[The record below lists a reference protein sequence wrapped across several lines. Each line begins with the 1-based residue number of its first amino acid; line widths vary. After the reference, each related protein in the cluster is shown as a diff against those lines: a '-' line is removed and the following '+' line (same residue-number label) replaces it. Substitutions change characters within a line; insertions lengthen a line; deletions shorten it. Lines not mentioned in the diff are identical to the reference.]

1 LRRHAK
7 SLRNVA
13 KPLRK
18 HGKSPRNVAKPLRKH
33 GKSLRNGA
41 KSPLRLAKSM
51 SAQTTETP
59 LAKLRHDLRTPI
71 NHILG
76 YGELVA
82 EELADEGVTSVAD
95 DLGKIRHAAQQ
106 LLGMVGENLSEEG
119 FARLI
124 GYASA
129 AAPAPS
135 KGSASL
141 STTTSVPE
149 TDQSA
154 PIPGRILVVD
164 DIAENREMLA
174 RRLERQGHATA
185 LAADGAEAL
194 EIARREAFDLVLL
207 DLMMPVMDGYE
218 TLTALKAD
226 EALRHIPVIMISALD
241 ELDSAV
247 RCIERGAEDY
257 LPKPFNPTVLRA
269 RIGASL
275 EKKALRDQE
284 QKYLRQIEQ
293 TQKQLEGELDEAA
306 KYVRSIFPEP
316 ASEPFR
322 IDWSYAPSMQLGGD
336 AFGYHWIDDEHFAI
350 YLLDVCGHGVGASL
364 LSVTAIN
371 VLRSAALPATDFRD
385 PAQVLAAL
393 NEAFQMER
401 QNNMYFTIWYGVY
414 HRPTRTLRH
423 ASGGHPAALL
433 MRPDGGMDELR
444 APGMLIGA
452 MPGMR
457 YASAACEIAPG
468 SRLLVLCDGT
478 YEIKRPDGTMI
489 EFDDFKQFMAENG
502 ASPDGLERL
511 LAWVRELRGGQ
522 PLEDDFSIVRV
533 EF

>member
-1 LRRHAK
+1 LR
-7 SLRNVA
+7 SVA
-13 KPLRK
+13 
-18 HGKSPRNVAKPLRKH
+18 KSPRTVEKPADNFAKL
-33 GKSLRNGA
+33 
-41 KSPLRLAKSM
+41 M
-51 SAQTTETP
+51 SEQLKETP

-76 YGELVA
+76 YSELVA

-106 LLGMVGENLSEEG
+106 LLGMVGDNLSEAG

-124 GYASA
+124 GYASS
-129 AAPAPS
+129 AAPAPA
-135 KGSASL
+135 KGASSV
-141 STTTSVPE
+141 STTTSASDS
-149 TDQSA
+149 DQSA

-174 RRLERQGHATA
+174 RRLERQGHTTA

-275 EKKALRDQE
+275 EKKTLRDQE
-284 QKYLRQIEQ
+284 QKYLRRIEE

-423 ASGGHPAALL
+423 ASGGHPPALL
-433 MRPDGGMDELR
+433 MRPDGSMEELR

-457 YASAACEIAPG
+457 YTSASCEIAPG

-478 YEIKRPDGTMI
+478 YEIKKPDGTMI
-489 EFDDFKQFMAENG
+489 EFDDFKLFMAENG
-502 ASPDGLERL
+502 ARADGLERL